1 MSEKITL
8 KVTNEKLVKVLEEI
22 KRQSGYSF
30 IYNEKYVKD
39 LGGITVD
46 VKEVSLDSVMT
57 LVLKGT
63 DLRYRIQDRIIM
75 LEKVSLDDAVQKFK
89 VIKGV
94 VKDDRGEP
102 LPGVTVLVKGTTIG
116 VSTDANGNFA
126 LNMPEGYSILQF
138 SFIGME
144 TKDVKLAEDQ
154 TVVNVD
160 MKMTVGELDE
170 VIVSTGYTQTTQ
182 KRTTGSVAVVGREV
196 FENRVP
202 TSIDQLLQ
210 GQVAGVSIV
219 AKSGRPG
226 ESAKIRIRGTNTL
239 TGDAE
244 PLWVVDGVPLQRN
257 IPSIR
262 GGQIKAGDFN
272 DIFANGI
279 AGINPNDIENVTIL
293 KDASAAAIYGSRAA
307 GGVIVVTT
315 KRGKAGKMSVN
326 YSANFSVVMKP
337 QRDGNL
343 MNSKEKLA
351 WEQELWDEFSVK

>member
-1 MSEKITL
+1 MVLLLFASSPLWAGHVSEKITL

-46 VKEVSLDSVMT
+46 VKEVSLDSVMK

-75 LEKVSLDDAVQKFK
+75 LEKVSSDDAVQKFK

-144 TKDVKLAEDQ
+144 TKDVKLVEDQ

-219 AKSGRPG
+219 AQ
-226 ESAKIRIRGTNTL
+226 I
-239 TGDAE
+239 GD
-244 PLWVVDGVPLQRN
+244 LSFSL
-257 IPSIR
+257 
-262 GGQIKAGDFN
+262 IKREF
-272 DIFANGI
+272 GI
-279 AGINPNDIENVTIL
+279 
-293 KDASAAAIYGSRAA
+293 KDYGHLFLEH
-307 GGVIVVTT
+307 GGVLDRFDSVLFVTPLVEIILDLT
-315 KRGKAGKMSVN
+315 HRI
-326 YSANFSVVMKP
+326 
-337 QRDGNL
+337 
-343 MNSKEKLA
+343 
-351 WEQELWDEFSVK
+351 